1 MMHDKKDTNDEYKK
15 KHELFVEKLE
25 PFLTEYQTPNSPS
38 SQLVLAHWIP
48 DSEGKDIVKTLKRC
62 GMLWFSI
69 INLSMAKNDNAFYEG
84 RNQEFYTPYLYAMF
98 LSIDDQMMEFVYQNK
113 QLILESVENGIPC
126 RLVKDT
132 GTGGIDATV
141 VFAASPFKSN
151 SVTLYFNIN
160 PCSRAEEAELKQL
173 KEESK
178 KLKNNQSVQWRNL
191 EQYIVHN
198 STQANERFYHIL
210 SYIPSKSSPGLIK
223 IYNVGQGFCGYMRT
237 KDKKRIFID
246 IGMDQRYFWKTHPL
260 PAEEKEVIKHSYECI
275 NKAKPQVILLTHWD
289 IDHLLGICLI
299 DDPNFPQIWIAPSVV
314 ETNRHQMFLCR
325 LLAYLCRNHYELIM
339 IGEDF
344 NNDNVWQNENFA
356 IYKGNTGTTG
366 RKDSNE
372 KYNDQ
377 GLIFVIGNKVIFP
390 GDCAYCAWPED
401 LKIPEHEYN
410 FLIAAH
416 HGGEAGISQCSP
428 SSNKCENRVKNKMAI
443 YSYGVNNTHHH
454 PVQDHIQ
461 YLESLGYRTRHVKD
475 YAAIFIGVNI
485 DSKVPELK
493 TTLSMVFE
501 CKSYKYFYYNFK
513 ESWIEIGKNVSEQRI
528 INIMTN
534 PITEPGF
541 KRQIKKYRLNI

>member
-1 MMHDKKDTNDEYKK
+1 M
-15 KHELFVEKLE
+15 
-25 PFLTEYQTPNSPS
+25 
-38 SQLVLAHWIP
+38 
-48 DSEGKDIVKTLKRC
+48 
-62 GMLWFSI
+62 
-69 INLSMAKNDNAFYEG
+69 
-84 RNQEFYTPYLYAMF
+84 
-98 LSIDDQMMEFVYQNK
+98 
-113 QLILESVENGIPC
+113 
-126 RLVKDT
+126 
-132 GTGGIDATV
+132 
-141 VFAASPFKSN
+141 
-151 SVTLYFNIN
+151 
-160 PCSRAEEAELKQL
+160 
-173 KEESK
+173 
-178 KLKNNQSVQWRNL
+178 
-191 EQYIVHN
+191 
-198 STQANERFYHIL
+198 
-210 SYIPSKSSPGLIK
+210 
-223 IYNVGQGFCGYMRT
+223 
-237 KDKKRIFID
+237 
-246 IGMDQRYFWKTHPL
+246 
-260 PAEEKEVIKHSYECI
+260 
-275 NKAKPQVILLTHWD
+275 THWD

-299 DDPNFPQIWIAPSVV
+299 DDPNFPKMWIAPSVV

-390 GDCAYCAWPED
+390 GDCAYCAWPDD

-416 HGGEAGISQCSP
+416 HGGEAGISQYSP
-428 SSNKCENRVKNKMAI
+428 SSDKRENRVKNKMAI
-443 YSYGVNNTHHH
+443 YSYGIHNTHHH
-454 PVQDHIQ
+454 PCQKHIQ
-461 YLESLGYRTRHVKD
+461 YLESLGYQTRHVKD

-485 DSKVPELK
+485 DSKVSELK